1 MNMKSLILSVF
12 SLVFHCLVLHAQV
25 GIGTTTPD
33 ASSALDVTANDK
45 GILVPRMLVA
55 ERIAISAPAE
65 GLLIYQTD
73 DVSGFYF
80 YNGTQWVRLMDK
92 SRDGVPIGAVFAFP
106 SATLPTGYLSCDGS
120 AVSRNTYAELFAVIG
135 STYGNGDGATT
146 FNLPDYRGEFLR
158 GLDNGSGTDP
168 DAATR
173 TDRGDGVVGD
183 VVGTKQIFSNVQ
195 HDHQID
201 APATNS
207 MASGTHD
214 HYTLGYTLTTNY
226 SGNHNHSGNVSGTTY
241 ASGSPVQVPYREV
254 TVEDPSTFD
263 ADIIIRELRPG
274 SGFQSVSSGSH
285 SHNFNTSFTTNIGGN
300 HNHNINVPVRSTNTA
315 GNHLHSIDIPTFTSG
330 AQGGNESRPTNVNVI
345 WCIKY

>member
-1 MNMKSLILSVF
+1 MKSITHLLIFTVF
-12 SLVFHCLVLHAQV
+12 SLGIINAQV

-106 SATLPTGYLSCDGS
+106 SATLPMGYLSCDGS
-120 AVSRNTYAELFAVIG
+120 AVSRTTYAELFAVIG
-135 STYGNGDGATT
+135 TTYGNGDGSTT

-158 GLDNGSGTDP
+158 GLDNGAGTDP

-173 TDRGDGVVGD
+173 TDRGDGAIGD
-183 VVGTKQIFSNVQ
+183 VVGTKQTFENAM
-195 HDHQID
+195 HLHQID
-201 APATNS
+201 PPNSNVTASGIHNHYVNGYTANTNS
-207 MASGTHD
+207 T
-214 HYTLGYTLTTNY
+214 
-226 SGNHNHSGNVSGTTY
+226 GNHTHNIYVNGGTNTGGNHY
-241 ASGSPVQVPYREV
+241 HQLYYREV
-254 TVEDPSTFD
+254 DVATPGAFGGGTT
-263 ADIIIRELRPG
+263 IRELRPG
-274 SGFQSVSSGSH
+274 TGTINTLGSGAHAHSVNATANMYSAGSH
-285 SHNFNTSFTTNIGGN
+285 SHSL
-300 HNHNINVPVRSTNTA
+300 NVPSQYTQNT
-315 GNHLHSIDIPTFTSG
+315 GSHQHSIDIAAFDSATE
-330 AQGGNESRPTNVNVI
+330 GGNESRPTNVNVI